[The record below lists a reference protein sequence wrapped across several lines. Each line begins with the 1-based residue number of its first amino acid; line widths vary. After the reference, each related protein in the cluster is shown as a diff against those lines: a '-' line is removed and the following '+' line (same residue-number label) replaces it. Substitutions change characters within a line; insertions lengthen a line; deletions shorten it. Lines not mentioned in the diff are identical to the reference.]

1 VTAASA
7 RELGLPVAIEAED
20 YTVGGLVAALV
31 RHYERETGSG
41 KRET

>member
-1 VTAASA
+1 MLFRSIA

-31 RHYERETGSG
+31 RYYGEGGGG
-41 KRET
+41 KGEG